1 VTRII
6 AGRARGRRLSIPTAG
21 TRPTSDRTREA
32 LFSSLMSTNA
42 LPDAHVLDL
51 YAGSGAL
58 GLEAVSRG
66 AVVAVLVERDKAAAA
81 VCRKNADLVDAHAV
95 TVLCADVGWLVFAAP
110 QVVAAPFDL
119 VFIDPP
125 YETADEVVV
134 DVLRALAANA
144 WLTDL
149 ADVIIERKTGAT
161 EFAWPPGFAADRRRV
176 YGSTVLWYGH
186 WVGPVA

>member
-110 QVVAAPFDL
+110 FDL